1 MTGQTDSL
9 PLERPASR
17 GRRRKRVYSPG
28 TPDSRPVQPTARAT
42 DTEPPLRAGW
52 RIVAAKELAD
62 HLTSVRFIVLTVI
75 LGLAAAAAVY
85 SAAGGIR
92 DLASAASGT
101 PSLFLNLFTFRP
113 EGSQIPNFIFFV
125 TFLAPLL
132 GIAFGFDAVN
142 GERSEGTL
150 PRLVSQPIH
159 RDDIINGKFVAG
171 LAAIAIIFI
180 IITSLVAAVGV
191 LLLGI
196 LPSAEEVLRL
206 MVWMVLAIAYVG
218 LWLAL
223 ALACSIVFRRAAT
236 SALVAIAIWLM
247 LTLFASL
254 LVGIFAGFLSP
265 VGQDAT
271 SAEQIANATMQ
282 QNLARLSPTQLFTEA
297 TRALLDPGVQTFD
310 IAALV
315 QINAEQRAIP
325 TLLSFEQSLL
335 VIWPQFVALIAAMVV
350 IFALAYIAFMRQEVR
365 A

>member
-1 MTGQTDSL
+1 VTGSSESL
-9 PLERPASR
+9 PLERPSTR
-17 GRRRKRVYSPG
+17 GRRRKRLHTTPP
-28 TPDSRPVQPTARAT
+28 PDSRPAQPRRAT

-52 RIVAAKELAD
+52 RIIAAKELAD
-62 HLTSVRFIVLTVI
+62 HLTSLRFIVLTII

-85 SAAGGIR
+85 TSAGGIR
-92 DLASAASGT
+92 DVASVATGT

-171 LAAIAIIFI
+171 LAAIALIFVM
-180 IITSLVAAVGV
+180 ITALVATVGV

-196 LPSAEEVLRL
+196 LPTAEEVLRL
-206 MVWMVLAIAYVG
+206 MIWMVLAVSYVG

-223 ALACSIVFRRAAT
+223 ALLCSVLFRRAAT

-254 LVGIFAGFLSP
+254 LVGVVAGFISP
-265 VGQDAT
+265 LGPDAT
-271 SAEQIANATMQ
+271 TAEQIANVSMQ

-310 IAALV
+310 IAGLL
-315 QINAEQRAIP
+315 QINADQRAIP
-325 TLLSFEQSLL
+325 TLLTLEQSLL
-335 VIWPQFVALIAAMVV
+335 VVWPQFVALIAATVV

>member
-1 MTGQTDSL
+1 MSGRADSM
-9 PLERPASR
+9 PLEHTPPR
-17 GRRRKRVYSPG
+17 GRKRKRLHIPPP
-28 TPDSRPVQPTARAT
+28 PDSRPARSPAKT
-42 DTEPPLRAGW
+42 VDTEPPLRAGW
-52 RIVAAKELAD
+52 LIVARKELAD
-62 HLTSVRFIVLTVI
+62 HLTSVRFIVLTAI

-85 SAAGGIR
+85 AAAGGIR
-92 DLASAASGT
+92 EVASAATGA

-113 EGSQIPNFIFFV
+113 EDSQIPNFIFFV

-159 RDDIINGKFVAG
+159 RDDIVNGKFVAG

-180 IITSLVAAVGV
+180 IITALVAAVGV
-191 LLLGI
+191 LQLGI

-206 MVWMVLAIAYVG
+206 LIWVVLAIFYVG

-236 SALVAIAIWLM
+236 SALVAIAVWLM

-254 LVGIFAGFLSP
+254 LVGVFAGFLSP

-271 SAEQIANATMQ
+271 AAEQIANVTMQ

-310 IAALV
+310 IAALIQV
-315 QINAEQRAIP
+315 NSEQRAIP
-325 TLLSFEQSLL
+325 TLLTLEQSLL

-350 IFALAYIAFMRQEVR
+350 IFGLAYIAFMRQEVR

>member
-42 DTEPPLRAGW
+42 DAEPPLRAGW

-206 MVWMVLAIAYVG
+206 MVWLVLAIAYVG

-265 VGQDAT
+265 
-271 SAEQIANATMQ
+271 
-282 QNLARLSPTQLFTEA
+282 
-297 TRALLDPGVQTFD
+297 
-310 IAALV
+310 
-315 QINAEQRAIP
+315 
-325 TLLSFEQSLL
+325 
-335 VIWPQFVALIAAMVV
+335 
-350 IFALAYIAFMRQEVR
+350 
-365 A
+365 